1 MVNIYNFN
9 HFFFKKKSRFCTFLK
24 YIIKK
29 RTSFRQKQW
38 HIQEEIDV
46 VEVFPDEIEIGRTE
60 E

>member
-9 HFFFKKKSRFCTFLK
+9 HFFFKKKSRFCTFF

-29 RTSFRQKQW
+29 ITSFRQKQW